1 MQMRWTSGIGKMTVD
16 KPAEQACRFPQNL
29 HPRLRIYRRLFST
42 VGNTGLIGKAIPT
55 IPGNTR
61 YFMRYLQHTACKK
74 SAHCPAILWREPKQL
89 HDMKYC
95 RQRISKGYCDADL
108 YSIHDWFFAVVP
120 DMLEQ
125 YKKHRRGSPGVLGV
139 NYTNERGILVNDICH
154 AEWDEILTEMIHLF
168 READDTTCQ
177 RKNSHEDE

>member
-1 MQMRWTSGIGKMTVD
+1 MTVD

-89 HDMKYC
+89 
-95 RQRISKGYCDADL
+95 RFS
-108 YSIHDWFFAVVP
+108 
-120 DMLEQ
+120 
-125 YKKHRRGSPGVLGV
+125 
-139 NYTNERGILVNDICH
+139 T
-154 AEWDEILTEMIHLF
+154 
-168 READDTTCQ
+168 
-177 RKNSHEDE
+177 

>member
-1 MQMRWTSGIGKMTVD
+1 MRWTSGIGKMTVD

-89 HDMKYC
+89 QKNKIKILKLDRMFVRDNRPASFLSAHSC
-95 RQRISKGYCDADL
+95 RSAASQRSEHTGAGPPIETQS
-108 YSIHDWFFAVVP
+108 
-120 DMLEQ
+120 
-125 YKKHRRGSPGVLGV
+125 
-139 NYTNERGILVNDICH
+139 
-154 AEWDEILTEMIHLF
+154 
-168 READDTTCQ
+168 EAGLSLH
-177 RKNSHEDE
+177 NP